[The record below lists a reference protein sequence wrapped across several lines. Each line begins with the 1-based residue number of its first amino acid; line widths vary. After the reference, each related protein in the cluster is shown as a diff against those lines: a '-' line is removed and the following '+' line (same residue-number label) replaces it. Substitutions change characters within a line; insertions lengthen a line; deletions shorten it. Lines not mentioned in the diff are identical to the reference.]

1 MAIYGY
7 ARVSTKKQGKDGN
20 SLEAQEQAIH
30 EKYPECKIYSEA
42 FTGTKFERKKFL
54 ELVDKLQADDVLVV
68 TKLDRF
74 CRNTREGLAW
84 LEKLLAMGVSVHIL
98 NMGLIDNTPTGKLI
112 TTIFLAFAEFERAM
126 IIERTTEG
134 KEIARQNPDYREGR
148 PIKYKRKQI
157 EHALSLL
164 DVYSYRQVSEVT
176 GISVSTL
183 TRAKRK
189 ETLGNHK

>member
-20 SLEAQEQAIH
+20 SLEFQEQTIH
-30 EKYPECKIYSEA
+30 EKYPDCKIYSETY
-42 FTGTKFERKKFL
+42 TGTKFEREKFL
-54 ELVDKLQADDVLVV
+54 ELVSNLKAGDVLVV

-84 LEKLLAMGVSVHIL
+84 IEKLLAMDVSVHIL

-134 KEIARQNPDYREGR
+134 KEIARQREDYREGR

-164 DVYSYRQVSEVT
+164 DVYSYRQVSEIT

-189 ETLGNHK
+189 ESLCIQK